1 MKIAAIIVA
10 AGSGSRAGG
19 EQPKQYQKIGGEAI
33 LRRTLRIFAN
43 HPDITVVQTVIGA
56 NQLAA
61 FKEAAQ
67 GLKVATPVVGGNTR
81 QESCRIGIE
90 ACEPSKPDIVLI
102 HDAARPFVSNE
113 SISAIIAALQQADG
127 AIPALPVADTIKQ
140 ANDGIVEMT
149 LDRSTLYN
157 VQTPQGFHFH
167 AIREAHA
174 KAASLGRTDF
184 TDDAAVAEAAGLKVK
199 LVPGDPRNRKLT
211 TTQDIAMAD
220 AELKA
225 QPARAIDIR
234 VGQGIDFHRFET
246 GASLWLCGVEIPHS
260 HKLAG
265 HSDADVALHAVT
277 DAILGAIG
285 EGDIGTHFPPTDP
298 QWKGAR
304 SSIFLAKA
312 RDLLEAMGGTIANVD
327 ITILAEAPRIAPHIA
342 TMKAELARQ
351 LGIVESR
358 IAIKA
363 TTTEMMGAIGRREGM
378 AAMAT
383 ATIRLP
389 L

>member
-1 MKIAAIIVA
+1 MKIAAVIVA
-10 AGSGSRAGG
+10 AGNGSRAGG

-56 NQLAA
+56 NQHAA
-61 FKEAAQ
+61 FEAVAQ
-67 GLKVATPVVGGNTR
+67 GLKVAPPVIGGASR

-90 ACEPSKPDIVLI
+90 ACNPSKPDIVLI
-102 HDAARPFVSNE
+102 HDAARPFVSHE
-113 SISAIIAALQQADG
+113 VISDIIVALQHADG

-140 ANDGIVEMT
+140 AHDGIVETT

-174 KAASLGRTDF
+174 KAAALGRTDF
-184 TDDAAVAEAAGLKVK
+184 TDDAAVAESAGLKVK

-220 AELKA
+220 AALKP
-225 QPARAIDIR
+225 QPANPADIR

-246 GASLWLCGVEIPHS
+246 GSSLWLCGVEIPHS

-265 HSDADVALHAVT
+265 HSDADVALHALT

-285 EGDIGTHFPPTDP
+285 EGDIGTHFPPSDF
-298 QWKGAR
+298 QWKAAP

-312 RDLLEAMGGTIANVD
+312 RELLEAMGGTIANVD
-327 ITILAEAPRIAPHIA
+327 LTILAEAPKLAPHIS
-342 TMKAELARQ
+342 TMKTELSRQ
-351 LGIVESR
+351 LSIHESR

-383 ATIRLP
+383 ATVRLP
-389 L
+389 Q

>member
-1 MKIAAIIVA
+1 MKVAAIIVA

-19 EQPKQYQKIGGEAI
+19 GQPKQYQEIGGEAI
-33 LRRTLRIFAN
+33 LRRTLRIFAA
-43 HPDITVVQTVIGA
+43 HPEIAVVQTVIGA
-56 NQLAA
+56 NQHAA
-61 FKEAAQ
+61 FEEAAQ
-67 GLKVATPVVGGNTR
+67 GLKVATPVIGGASR

-90 ACEPSKPDIVLI
+90 ACVSSKPDIVLI
-102 HDAARPFVSNE
+102 HDAARPFVSNQA
-113 SISAIIAALQQADG
+113 ISAVIAALQQADG

-140 ANDGIVEMT
+140 ANDGIVDMT
-149 LDRSTLYN
+149 LDRSNLYT

-174 KAASLGRTDF
+174 KAAAQRKTDF

-225 QPARAIDIR
+225 QPAHAMDIR
-234 VGQGIDFHRFET
+234 VGQGIDFHRFEI
-246 GASLWLCGVEIPHS
+246 GSSLWLCGVEIPHS

-265 HSDADVALHAVT
+265 HSDADVALHALT
-277 DAILGAIG
+277 DAILGAMG

-298 QWKGAR
+298 RWKGAR

-312 RDLLEAMGGTIANVD
+312 RNLLEAMGGSIANVD
-327 ITILAEAPRIAPHIA
+327 ITILAEAPKIAPHVA
-342 TMKAELARQ
+342 NMKSELSRQ
-351 LGIVESR
+351 LAIDEAR
-358 IAIKA
+358 IGIKA
-363 TTTEMMGAIGRREGM
+363 TTTEMMGAIGRKEGM
-378 AAMAT
+378 VAMAT

-389 L
+389 S

>member
-19 EQPKQYQKIGGEAI
+19 GQPKQYQEIGGEAI